1 MVVIGLGL
9 LASFGFCFYA
19 GWFFADMHPII
30 PFLLLGI
37 GVDDMFVIVKVCI
50 NMDYTSYVNVFFLF
64 KGRRLQMVLLI
75 VLLSFI
81 LVNG

>member
-9 LASFGFCFYA
+9 IASFGFCFYC

-37 GVDDMFVIVKVCI
+37 GVDDMFVIVKV
-50 NMDYTSYVNVFFLF
+50 SF
-64 KGRRLQMVLLI
+64 KNDLI
-75 VLLSFI
+75 PKVYDS
-81 LVNG
+81 